1 MVDLIGK
8 NNIASGSEKSISEAV
23 ALPPHLERVNHQEMA
38 MALWEHHSNC
48 QVTRKY
54 LRFAKGM
61 RFYGVK
67 GGESHG
73 CWTHFMGN
81 ELIEKARRDFPI

>member
-1 MVDLIGK
+1 MDFNNGLVDLISK
-8 NNIASGSEKSISEAV
+8 NNIASGREKRIFEAV
-23 ALPPHLERVNHQEMA
+23 ALPHLEGVNHQEMA

-73 CWTHFMGN
+73 CWTHFMG
-81 ELIEKARRDFPI
+81 IE